1 MLPVLQ
7 SSFFSHSTQ
16 RPVSTE
22 QIGLSGGQSPSLRQ
36 PLPAHTITYHHTMVI
51 LCYLTLLCLVQGHAI
66 GHGSD
71 GALVETVRVA
81 DALLALLVVGYVGE
95 GVGLLL
101 TSTQTQA
108 SLEVRDVVRGF
119 ARTAQLLTLSF
130 CVETTEIIAVT
141 HVALITTIN

>member
-1 MLPVLQ
+1 
-7 SSFFSHSTQ
+7 
-16 RPVSTE
+16 
-22 QIGLSGGQSPSLRQ
+22 
-36 PLPAHTITYHHTMVI
+36 MVI
-51 LCYLTLLCLVQGHAI
+51 FCYLTLVGLVQGHAI

-81 DALLALLVVGYVGE
+81 DALLALLVVGHVGE

-119 ARTAQLLTLSF
+119 TRTAQLFTLSF

>member
-1 MLPVLQ
+1 MITATDVASAAVIILLTLNTAPCQ
-7 SSFFSHSTQ
+7 H
-16 RPVSTE
+16 
-22 QIGLSGGQSPSLRQ
+22 GAYW
-36 PLPAHTITYHHTMVI
+36 PLWWTVTITQATI
-51 LCYLTLLCLVQGHAI
+51 TLVGLVQGHAI

-119 ARTAQLLTLSF
+119 ARTAQLFTLSF